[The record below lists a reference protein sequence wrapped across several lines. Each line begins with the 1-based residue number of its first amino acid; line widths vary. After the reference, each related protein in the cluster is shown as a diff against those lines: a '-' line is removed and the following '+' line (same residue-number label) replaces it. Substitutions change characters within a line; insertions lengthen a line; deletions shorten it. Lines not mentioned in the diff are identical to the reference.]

1 MNEYFLKLDNQ
12 IRKNYIEVIKG
23 FFKWIILG
31 FLMGIILGAVGTS
44 FYYCIESAT
53 FFRENHSWIILFLP
67 LAGAAIIYFYN
78 AMGYPK
84 DKGTNLVLL
93 AVRDNEKM
101 GLKHTVSI
109 YVASVITH
117 LFGGSSGR
125 EGAALQIGGSIGSQL
140 GRILRLDE
148 DDKRILTMSGMS
160 AAFSALF
167 GTPVAAA
174 FFAMEVISIGIFHY
188 SAIVACVI
196 SSLIANEFS
205 NKFNVGTLKMS
216 VVFPEHT
223 AGVYIKIIVLAVLC
237 ALLSNVFCTVMKY
250 TSKAYQKIK
259 NQTLRAVIG
268 GAIVASLTFIIG
280 TFDYNGAGGGIITAS
295 FTEPAKPEAFALK
308 LLFTALT
315 LCAGFKGGEI
325 VPVFFV
331 GSTFGSVIAD
341 LSGLNCSLGASI
353 GMISLFCGV
362 TNCPIASLLL
372 SLELFGSEG
381 IAFYA
386 LSCSISYMLSGYQG
400 LYSEQKIL
408 YSKLKTKYINKTI
421 GDKN

>member
-188 SAIVACVI
+188 SAIVACVV

-205 NKFNVGTLKMS
+205 NRWNGVCYRNDCDFCQKWISNRTDTCPAQKM
-216 VVFPEHT
+216 P
-223 AGVYIKIIVLAVLC
+223 I
-237 ALLSNVFCTVMKY
+237 
-250 TSKAYQKIK
+250 
-259 NQTLRAVIG
+259 RA
-268 GAIVASLTFIIG
+268 
-280 TFDYNGAGGGIITAS
+280 
-295 FTEPAKPEAFALK
+295 
-308 LLFTALT
+308 
-315 LCAGFKGGEI
+315 
-325 VPVFFV
+325 
-331 GSTFGSVIAD
+331 
-341 LSGLNCSLGASI
+341 
-353 GMISLFCGV
+353 
-362 TNCPIASLLL
+362 
-372 SLELFGSEG
+372 
-381 IAFYA
+381 
-386 LSCSISYMLSGYQG
+386 
-400 LYSEQKIL
+400 
-408 YSKLKTKYINKTI
+408 
-421 GDKN
+421 